1 MFVVESLET
10 HFTKEGK
17 IKGQN
22 RQTDYFDDLDDAMS
36 YYKYEEDNFSKY
48 YISNVCIVVL
58 SIFGGSELLKMR
70 TFRQK
75 EN

>member
-36 YYKYEEDNFSKY
+36 YYKYEEDNFSNY
-48 YISNVCIVVL
+48 YIYNGCVVVL

-75 EN
+75 GN

>member
-10 HFTKEGK
+10 HFTEEGK

-36 YYKYEEDNFSKY
+36 CYKCEEDNFSNKR
-48 YISNVCIVVL
+48 ISNACVIVL

-70 TFRQK
+70 TFR
-75 EN
+75 

>member
-36 YYKYEEDNFSKY
+36 YYKYEEDNFSNK
-48 YISNVCIVVL
+48 YISNACVIVL

-70 TFRQK
+70 TFR
-75 EN
+75 

>member
-36 YYKYEEDNFSKY
+36 YYKYEEDNFSNED
-48 YISNVCIVVL
+48 ISNACVIVL

-70 TFRQK
+70 TFR
-75 EN
+75 

>member
-10 HFTKEGK
+10 HFTKGGK

-36 YYKYEEDNFSKY
+36 YYKYEEDNFSNK
-48 YISNVCIVVL
+48 YISNACVIVL

-70 TFRQK
+70 TFR
-75 EN
+75 

>member
-36 YYKYEEDNFSKY
+36 YYKYEENNFSNK
-48 YISNVCIVVL
+48 YISNACVIVL

-70 TFRQK
+70 TFR
-75 EN
+75 

>member
-36 YYKYEEDNFSKY
+36 YYKYEEDNFSNK
-48 YISNVCIVVL
+48 YISNACAIVL

-70 TFRQK
+70 TFR
-75 EN
+75 

>member
-36 YYKYEEDNFSKY
+36 YYKYEEDNFSEY
-48 YISNVCIVVL
+48 YISNVCVVVL

-70 TFRQK
+70 TFRHK
-75 EN
+75 ED

>member
-36 YYKYEEDNFSKY
+36 YYKYEEDNFSKC